1 MDAAEEWL
9 RDYQLELIRRPNY
22 GCMIAGNERNW
33 REAVTSLIQE
43 SAGDAQLLALFQG
56 IKTVVNISYRKKTG
70 LEQALRRV
78 WMRLDIPLIKSLVS
92 SIEYEFDGT
101 LSDQVYIKIF
111 IYMAIVVF
119 RNRIGNTIKTFPD
132 ISRHPFTAQ
141 QLSEAKKI
149 GLRVKRQFGL
159 QLLEPEIAWIALQ
172 IPESNSLPL
181 AENTDTNLTVER
193 RFIYSKKY

>member
-1 MDAAEEWL
+1 MIQEYDQPLPWLSPTERLHVLLLTGFFTDRPVQVKQLQQTLNLSRTTTLKVMDAAEEWL

-70 LEQALRRV
+70 LEEALRRV

-92 SIEYEFDGT
+92 SN
-101 LSDQVYIKIF
+101 
-111 IYMAIVVF
+111 M
-119 RNRIGNTIKTFPD
+119 
-132 ISRHPFTAQ
+132 
-141 QLSEAKKI
+141 
-149 GLRVKRQFGL
+149 
-159 QLLEPEIAWIALQ
+159 
-172 IPESNSLPL
+172 
-181 AENTDTNLTVER
+181 NLTGHYPTR
-193 RFIYSKKY
+193 SI